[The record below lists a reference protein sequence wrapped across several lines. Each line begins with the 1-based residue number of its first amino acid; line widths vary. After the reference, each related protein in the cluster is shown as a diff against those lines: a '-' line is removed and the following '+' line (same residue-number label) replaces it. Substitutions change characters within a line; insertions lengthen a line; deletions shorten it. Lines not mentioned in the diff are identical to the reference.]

1 MRHCKQI
8 VDLVSQEMDS
18 KLPWSIRME
27 VKMHLLMCKNCHRY
41 AKQLK
46 FMQFELSMMAQ
57 NLNTISLAEPAKKRI
72 RDSLKLSLNENSKP
86 RPT

>member
-8 VDLVSQEMDS
+8 VDLVSQEMES

-46 FMQFELSMMAQ
+46 FMQAELNTLEQ
-57 NLNTISLAEPAKKRI
+57 NLNTVSLAEPAKERI
-72 RDSLKLSLNENSKP
+72 KKTLTLAINESTND
-86 RPT
+86 

>member
-8 VDLVSQEMDS
+8 VDLVSQGMES

-27 VKMHLLMCKNCHRY
+27 VKMHLLMCKNCYRY

-46 FMQFELSMMAQ
+46 FMQSELK
-57 NLNTISLAEPAKKRI
+57 TIENNIADTALTETAKKRI
-72 RDSLKLSLNENSKP
+72 QQSLKLAIHETSND
-86 RPT
+86 

>member
-8 VDLVSQEMDS
+8 VDLVSQQMES

-41 AKQLK
+41 AKQLN
-46 FMQFELSMMAQ
+46 FMQSELNQ
-57 NLNTISLAEPAKKRI
+57 LEENLSTITLDDPAKERI
-72 RDSLKLSLNENSKP
+72 KQSLKLATNENSND
-86 RPT
+86 